1 MVILRSSSKSEVTQI
16 RSAEKGSEA
25 RGQMLKRM
33 TPFDN
38 VILRGKLPRLPLPLG
53 GRDQDPPPP
62 SLPPSPPTPPPAVLL
77 SDTNQ
82 EHVEQFRSK
91 C

>member
-38 VILRGKLPRLPLPLG
+38 VILRGKLPRLPPPLR
-53 GRDQDPPPP
+53 GRDQGP
-62 SLPPSPPTPPPAVLL
+62 PPPAVLL

>member
-53 GRDQDPPPP
+53 GRDQDP
-62 SLPPSPPTPPPAVLL
+62 TPPPAVLL